1 MPVLLNRII
10 SYMSAVPDYLI
21 MLWKEYPVILIVAG
35 ALFIIALFF
44 PGSLAAFIRRIFI
57 VACFLL
63 AVAGGFMG
71 SRQNGHQMICIGASA
86 ILIVGIVRLIINL
99 ISAAHRN
106 SVNKKIEKVALE
118 KAAKRRGSFKKRQGF
133 NGDRDQEP
141 NLVSPEAVSQDEIR
155 ENIEKMIKE
164 GENEEAVSP
173 EADEEARKL
182 SEALQEVSLDNLDD
196 YKISDPIITEAVEE
210 LQAAAANSE
219 KSSTNVL
226 PDVNETFTEFS
237 NTDAEAANDAA
248 EPEAEPAPEEIT
260 DASEE
265 ITSASE
271 EITSVPEEITDS
283 PEIQPEPAPEI
294 PVQEEEAAPA
304 EEVSAQAEPPKAPE
318 APAKAPKPRRP
329 YPPIQAVPT
338 GFTAGIP
345 IITPEVVEALDMLA
359 KLRDRGILTE
369 EEFTDKKRDILS
381 RI

>member
-106 SVNKKIEKVALE
+106 RVNKKIEKVALE

-133 NGDRDQEP
+133 NGDREQEP

-164 GENEEAVSP
+164 GENEDAVSP

-219 KSSTNVL
+219 KTSTKIL
-226 PDVNETFTEFS
+226 PDVNEAFTEFS
-237 NTDAEAANDAA
+237 NEDAEAVNEAA

-260 DASEE
+260 E
-265 ITSASE
+265 T
-271 EITSVPEEITDS
+271 PEVI
-283 PEIQPEPAPEI
+283 PEPAPEI

-318 APAKAPKPRRP
+318 APAKAPQRRRP

>member
-155 ENIEKMIKE
+155 ENIEKMIKD

>member
-106 SVNKKIEKVALE
+106 RVNRKIEKVALE

-219 KSSTNVL
+219 KSSTKVL
-226 PDVNETFTEFS
+226 PDVNEALTEFS
-237 NTDAEAANDAA
+237 NADDEAVNEAA
-248 EPEAEPAPEEIT
+248 EPEAEPAPEEIPAT
-260 DASEE
+260 PEE
-265 ITSASE
+265 NM
-271 EITSVPEEITDS
+271 SVPEEITETPEEITGT
-283 PEIQPEPAPEI
+283 PEIQPEAAPEI
-294 PVQEEEAAPA
+294 PVQEEVAAPA
-304 EEVSAQAEPPKAPE
+304 EEVSAPAEPPKAPE
-318 APAKAPKPRRP
+318 APAKAPQRRRP

>member
-1 MPVLLNRII
+1 MQVLLNRII

-21 MLWKEYPVILIVAG
+21 MLWKEYPVILIIAG

-44 PGSLAAFIRRIFI
+44 PGTLAAFIRRIFI

-86 ILIVGIVRLIINL
+86 IIIVGIVRLIINTV
-99 ISAAHRN
+99 SSAHRN
-106 SVNKKIEKVALE
+106 RVNRKIEKAALE
-118 KAAKRRGSFKKRQGF
+118 KAAKRRGSFRNKQGF
-133 NGDRDQEP
+133 NGDRNEAPD
-141 NLVSPEAVSQDEIR
+141 LTSPEAVSQDEIR
-155 ENIEKMIKE
+155 KNIEKMIKD
-164 GENEEAVSP
+164 GEKEDVSTP

-196 YKISDPIITEAVEE
+196 YKISDPILTEAVEE
-210 LQAAAANSE
+210 LQAANAAE
-219 KSSTNVL
+219 TVKTSTKVL
-226 PDVNETFTEFS
+226 PDVSGALAGLGTQSEAVSE
-237 NTDAEAANDAA
+237 AEA
-248 EPEAEPAPEEIT
+248 PEAELTSEESTAAPEVQ
-260 DASEE
+260 S
-265 ITSASE
+265 
-271 EITSVPEEITDS
+271 
-283 PEIQPEPAPEI
+283 EPAPEI
-294 PVQEEEAAPA
+294 PVQTEIPVQEEEVAPA
-304 EEVSAQAEPPKAPE
+304 EEIPAQAKPEKTPE
-318 APAKAPKPRRP
+318 APARAAQPKRA

-369 EEFTDKKRDILS
+369 EEFTAKKRDILA

>member
-1 MPVLLNRII
+1 MQVLLNRVI
-10 SYMSAVPDYLI
+10 SYMAAVPDYLI

-86 ILIVGIVRLIINL
+86 IVIVGIVRLIINL
-99 ISAAHRN
+99 ISSAHRN
-106 SVNKKIEKVALE
+106 MVNKKIEKVALE
-118 KAAKRRGSFKKRQGF
+118 KAAKRRGSFRKRQGF
-133 NGDRDQEP
+133 NGDREQEP
-141 NLVSPEAVSQDEIR
+141 DLVSPEEVSQVEIR
-155 ENIEKMIKE
+155 ENIEQMIKE
-164 GENEEAVSP
+164 GEEETAAVSVS
-173 EADEEARKL
+173 DEEARKL
-182 SEALQEVSLDNLDD
+182 SEALQEVSLENLDE
-196 YKISDPIITEAVEE
+196 YKISDPILTEAVEE
-210 LQAAAANSE
+210 LQAANANPV
-219 KSSTNVL
+219 KSSTKIL
-226 PDVNETFTEFS
+226 PDIDEALAAFGTADTEAVNES
-237 NTDAEAANDAA
+237 A
-248 EPEAEPAPEEIT
+248 EPEAEISPEEIVA
-260 DASEE
+260 ASEE
-265 ITSASE
+265 NTAAQE
-271 EITSVPEEITDS
+271 EITNAPEVL
-283 PEIQPEPAPEI
+283 PEPASEV
-294 PVQEEEAAPA
+294 PVQEEETAPV
-304 EEVSAQAEPPKAPE
+304 EEVSVQAEPPKAPE

>member
-106 SVNKKIEKVALE
+106 RVNKKIEKVALE

-133 NGDRDQEP
+133 NGDREQEP

-164 GENEEAVSP
+164 GENEDAVSP

-219 KSSTNVL
+219 KTSTKIL
-226 PDVNETFTEFS
+226 PDVNEAFTEFS
-237 NTDAEAANDAA
+237 NEDAEAVNEAA
-248 EPEAEPAPEEIT
+248 EPEAEPAPEEIP
-260 DASEE
+260 A
-265 ITSASE
+265 A
-271 EITSVPEEITDS
+271 PEEIRS
-283 PEIQPEPAPEI
+283 APEEVTETPEVLPEPAPEI
-294 PVQEEEAAPA
+294 PVQEEEVSPA

-318 APAKAPKPRRP
+318 APAKATQRRRP